1 MKRNDADAPEL
12 EKVIKELQAE
22 KEQLRT
28 AYMSV
33 SQRLIGLRLVQHI
46 AQELATELDVDRLL
60 SRILCTA
67 LDAVDGTA
75 GSLLLL
81 DPSGKELIF
90 AVVEGGRG
98 VELQGQRM
106 SADQGLAGWVVR
118 HNQPVIVDD
127 AQHDNRFFREI
138 TDGSQIEVGSVLC
151 APLVTRDQVI
161 GALQILNKVQGAHF
175 DDDDL
180 DLLTAFAAQSATAIE
195 SARLYQDL
203 RRERDRLIAVDEEAR
218 RRLARD
224 LHDGPA
230 QMLASMI
237 MTVEFIQ
244 RLLNRFPERVP
255 EELADLHRLGE
266 RALYQV
272 RTLLFELRP
281 VILETRGLGP
291 ALEAYVERQQSE
303 GGLKYHL
310 DVGGL
315 AVGGRLIPTAERTIF
330 DIVQE
335 AVGNVKKHAQAQNVW
350 IALAVADDH
359 LLVGVRD
366 DGRGFDVE
374 RMKAEYAQRSSLG
387 MLNMEER
394 AQAVGGRL
402 SIQSQPGAGTTMGLS
417 APLEPLRAEG
427 SS

>member
-1 MKRNDADAPEL
+1 MKRNDVDTTEL
-12 EKVIKELQAE
+12 EKVIKGLQTD
-22 KEQLRT
+22 KDQLRA

-98 VELQGQRM
+98 AELQGQRM

-118 HNQPVIVDD
+118 HNHPVIVDD

-138 TDGSQIEVGSVLC
+138 TDGTTLEVGSVLC

-161 GALQILNKVQGAHF
+161 GALQILNKAEGAHF

-203 RRERDRLIAVDEEAR
+203 RRERDRLIVVDEEAR

-230 QMLASMI
+230 QMLASML
-237 MTVEFIQ
+237 MTVDFIQ
-244 RLLNRFPERVP
+244 RLLDRFPERVP
-255 EELADLHRLGE
+255 EELTELRNLGE
-266 RALYQV
+266 KALYQV

-281 VILETRGLGP
+281 VILETRGLAP
-291 ALEAYVERQQSE
+291 ALEAYVERQRSE
-303 GGLKYHL
+303 GSLEFHL
-310 DVGGL
+310 DAGKFS
-315 AVGGRLIPTAERTIF
+315 GRLIPTAERTIF
-330 DIVQE
+330 DIIQE
-335 AVGNVKKHAQAQNVW
+335 AVGNVKKHAQAKNVW
-350 IALAVADDH
+350 IALAAADDH

-374 RMKAEYAQRSSLG
+374 RMRAEYDKRSSLG

-394 AQAVGGRL
+394 AQAVGGKL
-402 SIQSQPGAGTTMGLS
+402 SIQSQPGTGTTIRLS
-417 APLEPLRAEG
+417 APLEPLRAEEPG
-427 SS
+427 

>member
-1 MKRNDADAPEL
+1 MKRDEAGASDL
-12 EKVIKELQAE
+12 ERVIKELKTD
-22 KEQLRT
+22 KEQLRA

-81 DPSGKELIF
+81 DPSGKELVF

-98 VELQGQRM
+98 AELQGQRM

-118 HNQPVIVDD
+118 HNHPVIVDD

-138 TDGSQIEVGSVLC
+138 TEGTEMKVGSVLC

-161 GALQILNKVQGAHF
+161 GALQILNKAQGAHF

-244 RLLNRFPERVP
+244 RLLDRFPERVP
-255 EELADLHRLGE
+255 EELTELRSLGE

-281 VILETRGLGP
+281 VILETRGLAP
-291 ALEAYVERQQSE
+291 ALEAYVERQRSE
-303 GGLKYHL
+303 GALQFHL
-310 DVGGL
+310 DVGEFS
-315 AVGGRLIPTAERTIF
+315 GRLIPTAERTIF
-330 DIVQE
+330 DIIQE
-335 AVGNVKKHAQAQNVW
+335 AVGNVKKHAQAKNVW
-350 IALAVADDH
+350 IALAVADGH

-366 DGRGFDVE
+366 DGHGFDVE
-374 RMKAEYAQRSSLG
+374 RMRREYDKRSSLG

-394 AQAVGGRL
+394 AQAVGGKL
-402 SIQSQPGAGTTMGLS
+402 SIQSQPGAGTTVGLS
-417 APLEPLRAEG
+417 APLDPLRAEEQC
-427 SS
+427 

>member
-1 MKRNDADAPEL
+1 MNGDNGVTPGL
-12 EKVIKELQAE
+12 EQVIKELQAE
-22 KEQLRT
+22 KDQIRS

-98 VELQGQRM
+98 AELEGQRM

-118 HNQPVIVDD
+118 HNHPVIVDD
-127 AQHDNRFFREI
+127 AQHDTRFFRDI
-138 TDGSQIEVGSVLC
+138 TDGTEMEVGSVLC

-161 GALQILNKVQGAHF
+161 GALQILNKAQGAHF

-203 RRERDRLIAVDEEAR
+203 RRERDRLIVVDEEAR

-244 RLLNRFPERVP
+244 RLLDRFPERVP
-255 EELADLHRLGE
+255 EELAELRSLGE
-266 RALYQV
+266 KALYQV

-281 VILETRGLGP
+281 VILETRGLAP
-291 ALEAYVERQQSE
+291 ALEAYVERQRSE
-303 GGLKYHL
+303 RNLEYYL
-310 DVGGL
+310 DVSGFS
-315 AVGGRLIPTAERTIF
+315 GRLIPTAERTIF
-330 DIVQE
+330 DIIQE
-335 AVGNVKKHAQAQNVW
+335 AVGNVKKHAQAHSVW
-350 IALAVADDH
+350 IAMAVADDH
-359 LLVGVRD
+359 LLVSVRD

-374 RMKAEYAQRSSLG
+374 RMKAEYEKRSSLG

-402 SIQSQPGAGTTMGLS
+402 AVQSQPGAGTTIGLS
-417 APLEPLRAEG
+417 APLEPLRAEEP
-427 SS
+427 S

>member
-1 MKRNDADAPEL
+1 
-12 EKVIKELQAE
+12 
-22 KEQLRT
+22 
-28 AYMSV
+28 
-33 SQRLIGLRLVQHI
+33 
-46 AQELATELDVDRLL
+46 
-60 SRILCTA
+60 
-67 LDAVDGTA
+67 
-75 GSLLLL
+75 
-81 DPSGKELIF
+81 
-90 AVVEGGRG
+90 
-98 VELQGQRM
+98 M

-244 RLLNRFPERVP
+244 RLLDRFPERVP
-255 EELADLHRLGE
+255 EELAELRSLGE

-291 ALEAYVERQQSE
+291 ALEAYVERQRSE
-303 GGLKYHL
+303 RNLEYHL
-310 DVGGL
+310 DAGGFSD
-315 AVGGRLIPTAERTIF
+315 RLIPTAERTIF
-330 DIVQE
+330 DIIQE
-335 AVGNVKKHAQAQNVW
+335 AVGNVKKHAQARNVW
-350 IALAVADDH
+350 IGLAVADDH

-394 AQAVGGRL
+394 AQAVGGKL
-402 SIQSQPGAGTTMGLS
+402 SIQSQPGAGTTVGLS
-417 APLEPLRAEG
+417 APLEPLRAVEP
-427 SS
+427 S

>member
-1 MKRNDADAPEL
+1 MERDSAARSEL
-12 EKVIKELQAE
+12 EKVIEELEAE
-22 KEQLRT
+22 KEQLR
-28 AYMSV
+28 AGYRSV
-33 SQRLIGLRLVQHI
+33 TQRLIGLRMVQHI

-60 SRILCTA
+60 SRILRTA

-81 DPSGKELIF
+81 DPGGQELIF

-98 VELQGQRM
+98 AELQGQRM
-106 SADQGLAGWVVR
+106 SADRGLAGWVVR

-127 AQHDNRFFREI
+127 AQHDTRFFREI
-138 TDGSQIEVGSVLC
+138 TAGTEMKVGSVLC

-161 GALQILNKVQGAHF
+161 GALQILNKAQGAHF

-195 SARLYQDL
+195 SARLYQEL

-230 QMLASMI
+230 QMLASMM

-244 RLLNRFPERVP
+244 RLLDRFPERVP
-255 EELADLHRLGE
+255 EELADLHSMGE

-281 VILETRGLGP
+281 VILETRGLAP
-291 ALEAYVERQQSE
+291 ALEAYVDRQRSE
-303 GGLKYHL
+303 GNLQYHL
-310 DVGGL
+310 DVGGFS
-315 AVGGRLIPTAERTIF
+315 GRLTPTAERTIF
-330 DIVQE
+330 DIIQE
-335 AVGNVKKHAQAQNVW
+335 AVGNVKKHARAQNVW
-350 IALAVADDH
+350 IALAVSDDR
-359 LLVGVRD
+359 LLAGVRD
-366 DGRGFDVE
+366 DGRGFEVE
-374 RMKAEYAQRSSLG
+374 RMKAEYGQRASLG

-394 AQAVGGRL
+394 AQAVGGKL
-402 SIQSQPGAGTTMGLS
+402 SIQSEPGAGTTIGLS
-417 APLEPLRAEG
+417 APLKPLRAEG